1 METVK
6 KLKEKYKIA
15 VLAVL
20 LIICL
25 LTTFY
30 CHFILQIEVVFT
42 HFFYIPIILAGLW
55 WSRKGI
61 AVAVSLALLLLISH
75 IISPLGTP
83 IVADIVRASM
93 FVVVGTVVAILN
105 EKMQTMMAK
114 LRAKEKIRENEERL
128 RAIFNTAEDCIYTKD
143 LTLKYTY
150 VNPAMERLFR
160 LPASQLI
167 GQTDDD
173 LFGEEA
179 AIHIR
184 AVDSRIL
191 SGEIIERDIIKP
203 VRGIPSTFHT
213 VKVPIR
219 DRSGEITGLCGIAR
233 NITERKHTEK
243 KLVHMATH
251 DPLTGLPNR
260 TLFNDRLTQEL
271 AHARRD
277 RKKLAVMLLDL
288 DEFKD
293 INDTSGHSMGDRV
306 LKAASERL
314 TGLFRKSDTV
324 ARMGGDEYL
333 LLLPKISVVED
344 TTKIAQQIL
353 EAFRRPFIIDDR
365 EFHVTTSI
373 GVAIFPDDGE
383 EVDILIRN
391 ADIAMYRAKERGR
404 DNCQRYTPS

>member
-1 METVK
+1 MENS
-6 KLKEKYKIA
+6 KEKYKIA
-15 VLAVL
+15 VIAIL

-25 LTTFY
+25 LITY
-30 CHFILQIEVVFT
+30 YYHFILRIEAVFT

-61 AVAVSLALLLLISH
+61 AVAVFLALLLLISH
-75 IISPLGTP
+75 IISPLENSIGP
-83 IVADIVRASM
+83 NLSRSLM
-93 FVVVGTVVAILN
+93 FVVVGTVAALLN
-105 EKMQTMMAK
+105 ERMQTMMAA

-143 LTLKYTY
+143 FTLKYTS

-179 AIHIR
+179 ASRIR
-184 AVDSRIL
+184 AVDSRVL
-191 SGEIIERDIIKP
+191 KGEIIEMDIIKP
-203 VRGIPSTFHT
+203 VSGIPITFHT

-219 DRSGEITGLCGIAR
+219 DSSGEIAGLCGIAR
-233 NITERKHTEK
+233 DITERKSTEE
-243 KLVHMATH
+243 KLVHMTTH

-271 AHARRD
+271 AHAHRN

-306 LKAASERL
+306 LKAAGERL
-314 TGLFRKSDTV
+314 TRLFRKSDTV
-324 ARMGGDEYL
+324 ARMGGDEFL
-333 LLLPKISVVED
+333 LLLPEISVVED
-344 TTKIAQQIL
+344 TTKIAEQIL

-365 EFHVTTSI
+365 EFHITTSI
-373 GVAIFPDDGE
+373 GIAIFPDDGE
-383 EVDILIRN
+383 DVDILIRN
-391 ADIAMYRAKERGR
+391 ADIAMYRAKDRGR